1 MEYQKE
7 KFYIYI
13 LSILILAS
21 YFFGFYIN
29 EDSAGGGKVDLY
41 DHEWGNVQLF
51 INNSI
56 FDALSDLRYES
67 SRTPLYLIINR
78 YNIFASTI
86 EGLRISY
93 FVFSLAIPISF
104 FFLLRKIY
112 RNTDVSILL
121 FISTIPLLSPN
132 FRSSAFWANEENL
145 AIFFVIISL
154 IFFIDTS
161 REKKKFSLN
170 NLLIASLASF
180 FSFLAFYSDQKS
192 VFLVIFIYFALI
204 TKNDLKFFI
213 IFSFI
218 NFILFIP
225 ALYLFY
231 IWGGIVPIES
241 QFRMALNLTGFNILI
256 SNIGIY
262 LLPIIFI
269 LFIKK
274 ELKEYLNFDF
284 FNLVILILISL
295 LLLYSLPTEPQLE
308 GTGIVLKFL
317 SVMSQKLGISWNFVK
332 FLYFFINLIFLFFL
346 LNLFEKKIENLIF
359 FIVFLIIFLS
369 TWFTYQAYVDPLF
382 FILLFGYF
390 KLKDK
395 DKLNLVNLTYVY
407 SFFIFYFLML
417 TSSILFRKFVLA

>member
-13 LSILILAS
+13 LSILILVS

-41 DHEWGNVQLF
+41 DHEWGNIQFFV
-51 INNSI
+51 NNSI

-67 SRTPLYLIINR
+67 SRTPLYLIINK

-161 REKKKFSLN
+161 RERKKFSLN
-170 NLLIASLASF
+170 NLFIASLASF
-180 FSFLAFYSDQKS
+180 FSFLAFYSDQKA

-218 NFILFIP
+218 NFIIFIP

-295 LLLYSLPTEPQLE
+295 LLLYSLPIEPQLE

-317 SVMSQKLGISWNFVK
+317 SVMSQKLEISWNFVK

-369 TWFTYQAYVDPLF
+369 TWFTYKTYVDTLF

-395 DKLNLVNLTYVY
+395 VKLVNLAYAY

>member
-1 MEYQKE
+1 MEYRKE

-56 FDALSDLRYES
+56 FDALTDLQYQS
-67 SRTPLYLIINR
+67 SRTPLYLIINK

-161 REKKKFSLN
+161 RERKKFSLN
-170 NLLIASLASF
+170 NLFIASLASF
-180 FSFLAFYSDQKS
+180 FSFLAFYSDQKA

-218 NFILFIP
+218 NFIIFIP

-241 QFRMALNLTGFNILI
+241 QFRMGLSLTGFNILI

-295 LLLYSLPTEPQLE
+295 LLLYSLPIEPQLE

-346 LNLFEKKIENLIF
+346 LNLFEKNIENLIF
-359 FIVFLIIFLS
+359 FIVFSIIFLS
-369 TWFTYQAYVDPLF
+369 TGFTYQTYVDPLF

-395 DKLNLVNLTYVY
+395 VKLVNLAYAY

>member
-1 MEYQKE
+1 M
-7 KFYIYI
+7 
-13 LSILILAS
+13 
-21 YFFGFYIN
+21 
-29 EDSAGGGKVDLY
+29 
-41 DHEWGNVQLF
+41 
-51 INNSI
+51 
-56 FDALSDLRYES
+56 
-67 SRTPLYLIINR
+67 
-78 YNIFASTI
+78 
-86 EGLRISY
+86 
-93 FVFSLAIPISF
+93 
-104 FFLLRKIY
+104 
-112 RNTDVSILL
+112 
-121 FISTIPLLSPN
+121 
-132 FRSSAFWANEENL
+132 
-145 AIFFVIISL
+145 
-154 IFFIDTS
+154 
-161 REKKKFSLN
+161 
-170 NLLIASLASF
+170 
-180 FSFLAFYSDQKS
+180 AFYSDQKA

-218 NFILFIP
+218 NFIIFIP

-241 QFRMALNLTGFNILI
+241 QSRTGLSLTGFNILI

-295 LLLYSLPTEPQLE
+295 LLLYSLPIEPQLE

-359 FIVFLIIFLS
+359 FIVFSIIVLS
-369 TWFTYQAYVDPLF
+369 TGFTYQTYVDPLF

-395 DKLNLVNLTYVY
+395 VKLVNLAYAY

>member
-1 MEYQKE
+1 M
-7 KFYIYI
+7 
-13 LSILILAS
+13 
-21 YFFGFYIN
+21 
-29 EDSAGGGKVDLY
+29 
-41 DHEWGNVQLF
+41 
-51 INNSI
+51 
-56 FDALSDLRYES
+56 
-67 SRTPLYLIINR
+67 
-78 YNIFASTI
+78 
-86 EGLRISY
+86 
-93 FVFSLAIPISF
+93 
-104 FFLLRKIY
+104 
-112 RNTDVSILL
+112 
-121 FISTIPLLSPN
+121 
-132 FRSSAFWANEENL
+132 
-145 AIFFVIISL
+145 
-154 IFFIDTS
+154 
-161 REKKKFSLN
+161 
-170 NLLIASLASF
+170 
-180 FSFLAFYSDQKS
+180 
-192 VFLVIFIYFALI
+192 I

-218 NFILFIP
+218 NFIIFIP

-241 QFRMALNLTGFNILI
+241 QSRMALNLTGFNILI
-256 SNIGIY
+256 SNIGIF
-262 LLPIIFI
+262 LLPILFI

-346 LNLFEKKIENLIF
+346 LNLFEKKIENFIF

-395 DKLNLVNLTYVY
+395 VKLVNLAYAY